1 MLLTTGK
8 GTGHKQRGSYIGLT
22 TYLWPVSGAMIPADC
37 SPKSL
42 FTFTVPISF
51 LHIDLKG
58 AVPARVETTLVHTH
72 LPQIGD

>member
-1 MLLTTGK
+1 
-8 GTGHKQRGSYIGLT
+8 
-22 TYLWPVSGAMIPADC
+22 MIPADC

-58 AVPARVETTLVHTH
+58 AVPARVETTLVHTR

>member
-1 MLLTTGK
+1 
-8 GTGHKQRGSYIGLT
+8 
-22 TYLWPVSGAMIPADC
+22 MIPADC

-72 LPQIGD
+72 LPQIGDKWVPQYHRITCFRDRK